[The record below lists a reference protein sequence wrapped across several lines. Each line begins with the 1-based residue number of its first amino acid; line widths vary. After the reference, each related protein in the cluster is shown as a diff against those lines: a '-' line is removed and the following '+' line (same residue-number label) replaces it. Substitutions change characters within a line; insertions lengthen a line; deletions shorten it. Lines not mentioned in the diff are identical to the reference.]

1 MHVTYATDYFHLK
14 ELKLFIGRSIRNNRK
29 QSLRKKKMQL
39 RQDPPNITKKE
50 FHEIQSHRIFDR
62 GRERM
67 VVLFPTISV
76 HVSNTF
82 M

>member
-1 MHVTYATDYFHLK
+1 M
-14 ELKLFIGRSIRNNRK
+14 R
-29 QSLRKKKMQL
+29 L

-67 VVLFPTISV
+67 VVRFPTISV